1 VWWCCCF
8 ATVVL
13 ACYIWYLPLD
23 DWTYLRFL
31 LPAYPAIITLSAA
44 AFVRAIVR
52 ARLPEGVCVAVAV
65 GVICFGLWHA
75 RPAFKVA
82 EFDDRYRAAANFS
95 RSLPS
100 NAVVL
105 SNLHSGSLRYYAGL
119 MTARYEWIGSDQY
132 DAALRWFQQRAY
144 PVYAV
149 LDEPEVDE
157 FRAKYSSTADVS
169 WLDRPIMVIGKYGVR
184 ICRVLPP
191 RIP

>member
-1 VWWCCCF
+1 
-8 ATVVL
+8 
-13 ACYIWYLPLD
+13 
-23 DWTYLRFL
+23 
-31 LPAYPAIITLSAA
+31 
-44 AFVRAIVR
+44 
-52 ARLPEGVCVAVAV
+52 
-65 GVICFGLWHA
+65 
-75 RPAFKVA
+75 
-82 EFDDRYRAAANFS
+82 
-95 RSLPS
+95 
-100 NAVVL
+100 VVL